1 MNEQVSL
8 VLRVE
13 DVLMAT
19 DGHLLKGEAG
29 GVFYGLAT
37 DTRKLSGGNLF
48 IPLVGEKFDGHDFL
62 KEAVEAGASGL
73 LLQRGKE
80 DRLSGVGDTV
90 VILVE
95 DTLRALGDIAHFWR
109 GLFTVPVVAVTGSSG
124 KTTTKEM
131 IAGILGDGR
140 TVLKSPGNFNN
151 LVGLPLAIFEMRRS
165 HEAVVL
171 EMGTNRKGEIGR
183 LTEIAAPDVGVITN
197 IGPAHLQGFGSLEA
211 VREEKGDLFRV
222 MANKGMAVINCDD
235 ENVRVLAR
243 AWDGERITFG
253 FGEEAYVK
261 AGRVTSRGSEG
272 VRFTLRIGELEKDVR
287 LPVVGGHNVRNALAA
302 AAASWVLGES
312 MDSIC
317 RGLESF
323 EPLGG
328 RMTVRRL
335 KNEAF
340 LVDDS
345 YNANPVSVSEALKTL
360 RDLKGAHRGIAV
372 LGDMLELGEE
382 AENLHVEIGRIAAE
396 TGVDTLIL
404 KGTYSRAVASGAMER
419 GLPRER
425 ILFMEDPGEIVDKL
439 KGSLQ
444 KCDWVLVKGSR
455 KMRLD
460 EVGSFLVDAVGLHEA
475 PSDREGVI
483 FGEEVSKR

>member
-1 MNEQVSL
+1 LNEQVSL
-8 VLRVE
+8 VLTVE
-13 DVLMAT
+13 DVLTAT
-19 DGHLLKGEAG
+19 DGHLLKGAAG
-29 GVFYGLAT
+29 GIFHGIAT
-37 DTRKLSGGNLF
+37 DTRKLSRGNLF
-48 IPLVGEKFDGHDFL
+48 IPLAGEKYDGHDFL

-80 DRLSGVGDTV
+80 GRLSVVGDTV

-140 TVLKSPGNFNN
+140 AVLKSPGNFNN
-151 LVGLPLAIFEMRRS
+151 LVGLPLTIFEIRRS

-235 ENVRVLAR
+235 ENVRHLAR
-243 AWDGERITFG
+243 EWDGERITFG
-253 FGEEAYVK
+253 FSEEAYVK
-261 AGRVTSRGSEG
+261 VGQVASRGGEG
-272 VRFTLRIGELEKDVR
+272 VRFTLRIGELEKDVC
-287 LPVVGGHNVRNALAA
+287 LPVVGEHNVRNALAA
-302 AAASWVLGES
+302 AAASWVLGEN

-317 RGLESF
+317 RALESF

-340 LVDDS
+340 LLDDS
-345 YNANPVSVSEALKTL
+345 YNANPVSVKESLKTL

-382 AENLHVEIGRIAAE
+382 AESLHVGIGRIAAE
-396 TGVDTLIL
+396 TGVDALIL
-404 KGTYSRAVASGAMER
+404 KGIYSRAVASGAMER

-425 ILFMEDPGEIVDKL
+425 ILFMEDPGEIVDNL
-439 KGSLQ
+439 KDSLQ

-455 KMRLD
+455 KMGLD
-460 EVGSFLVDAVGLHEA
+460 EVGSALVDAFGLYEA
-475 PSDREGVI
+475 PPDCEDVI